1 MVAASFAFYC
11 EVTSKKAKI
20 QRTAR
25 PEGARHENDNAT
37 IKYKKNSSNQLE
49 TAVLSIIK

>member
-25 PEGARHENDNAT
+25 PEGARHENYNST
-37 IKYKKNSSNQLE
+37 IKHKK
-49 TAVLSIIK
+49 TAVTNWKLLFLSIIK

>member
-1 MVAASFAFYC
+1 MEAASFAFYC

-25 PEGARHENDNAT
+25 PEGARHID
-37 IKYKKNSSNQLE
+37 YDFD
-49 TAVLSIIK
+49 LS